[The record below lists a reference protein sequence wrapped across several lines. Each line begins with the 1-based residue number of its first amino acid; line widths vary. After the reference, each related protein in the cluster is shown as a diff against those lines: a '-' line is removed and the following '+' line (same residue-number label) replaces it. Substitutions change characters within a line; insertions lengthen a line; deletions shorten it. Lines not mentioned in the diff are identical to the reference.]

1 MRIHEIENWKNKEL
15 TRDEWVGDYVYLD
28 DEKGWR
34 FCSVYEDEPLRYV
47 IDDFITETDWK
58 EYKKPKPIPKTITL
72 HRHTF
77 NFSGKY
83 WQSDWTT
90 IKRDIGH
97 KMIGGEIVVHRESKE
112 VTI

>member
-1 MRIHEIENWKNKEL
+1 MRIHEIENWENKEL
-15 TRDEWVGDYVYLD
+15 TRETWESNSRIYRDGDEWIFKS
-28 DEKGWR
+28 DEINPEFVAR
-34 FCSVYEDEPLRYV
+34 HT
-47 IDDFITETDWK
+47 IDQMVKFADWK
-58 EYKKPKPIPKTITL
+58 EYKRPKTITL
-72 HRHTF
+72 YRHTF